1 MAGSFSLALVGFPE
15 SESATF
21 ESFFR
26 LAARRPPAYVVQDE
40 VLDAQVLVVNADN
53 AQAVHLV
60 RHAELQG
67 RVLLIGH
74 TDAGT
79 GILGIEAASRG
90 ASAVD
95 FVERDGK
102 ARALLLKHLSA
113 FAPDVSKGSTRLQV
127 HGMDALN
134 FTPLEPVDLLF
145 LDPPYRQGLLDR
157 VSPRL
162 PLLIKPSGC
171 LYVEAEHRLSNFG
184 SWRVVKQGQSGQVF
198 FHLLEQS

>member
-1 MAGSFSLALVGFPE
+1 MSRIRVTGGQWRS
-15 SESATF
+15 
-21 ESFFR
+21 R
-26 LAARRPPAYVVQDE
+26 LIQVIDAPGLRPTPDRVRETLFNWLGHDLSGWSC
-40 VLDAQVLVVNADN
+40 LDLF
-53 AQAVHLV
+53 
-60 RHAELQG
+60 
-67 RVLLIGH
+67 
-74 TDAGT
+74 AGT